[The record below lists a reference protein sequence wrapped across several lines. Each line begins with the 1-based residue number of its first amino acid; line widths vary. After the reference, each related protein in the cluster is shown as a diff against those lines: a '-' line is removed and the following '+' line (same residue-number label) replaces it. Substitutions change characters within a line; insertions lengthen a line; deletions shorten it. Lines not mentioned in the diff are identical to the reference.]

1 MAEGA
6 GASATLT
13 WLAIVTLVA
22 LVSWYQP
29 SLFLYWLG
37 TRGDLEEL
45 TEADL
50 RRGGDPERGGSAGTT

>member
-29 SLFLYWLG
+29 SLSCTG
-37 TRGDLEEL
+37 SIP
-45 TEADL
+45 EAI
-50 RRGGDPERGGSAGTT
+50 SKN